1 MAKSDSIVRRKRLG
15 VEELAGQLAGG
26 SEIALARL
34 ITLVENDPDGMPR
47 VLPLIQQHLGKAFC
61 VGFTG
66 PPGAGKSSLVSR
78 VTKVMRERGKKVGI
92 IAVDPTSPFSGG
104 AFLGDRIRMQ
114 EHYLDPGVFIR
125 SMATRGSLGGLAR
138 ATKDGIKLM
147 DVYGCDYILVET
159 VGVGQTELDI
169 MQTTD
174 ITAVV
179 LVPEGGDS
187 VQAMKAGLME
197 IGDVFVINK
206 SDRPGAES
214 LAVQVQAVL
223 MMNPRY
229 GSGAPPVLL
238 TQGVSGDGVAELVDV
253 IQAQQLNLN
262 SSELEARRREKR
274 KQEFE
279 EIFKWAA
286 AQEWKKLAGSDGTVK
301 KQLDEVVK
309 GLKDPYTALKEIFP
323 DGFIK
328 RYERTPS

>member
-1 MAKSDSIVRRKRLG
+1 MATSDSVVRRKSFSI
-15 VEELAGQLAGG
+15 EELAGQLAGG

-34 ITLVENDPDGMPR
+34 ITLVENEPYVMTQM
-47 VLPLIQQHLGKAFC
+47 LPLIQQHLGKAFC
-61 VGFTG
+61 IGFTG
-66 PPGAGKSSLVSR
+66 PPGAGKSSLVNQ
-78 VTKVMRERGKKVGI
+78 VTKVLRAGGKKVGI

-138 ATKDGIKLM
+138 ATKDVIKLM
-147 DVYGCDYILVET
+147 DVFGCDYVLVET

-197 IGDVFVINK
+197 IGDLFVINK

-214 LAVQVQAVL
+214 LAVQVRAVL

-229 GSGAPPVLL
+229 ESGAPPVLL

-262 SSELEARRREKR
+262 SSELEAGRRKKR

-279 EIFKWAA
+279 EILKWAVV
-286 AQEWKKLAGSDGTVK
+286 QEWKSLVKSDGAVK
-301 KQLDEVVK
+301 KQLEEVVI
-309 GLKDPYTALKEIFP
+309 GLKDPYTALKELFP
-323 DGFIK
+323 GGYLK
-328 RYERTPS
+328 RYEYTSS